1 MSFNAWKYI
10 IMIKKFRLNDAYS
23 IIFIYL
29 FTYLFIYLFISIIL
43 YSKFTIKNKA
53 DTIVFTIMNRYAAKY
68 MLIYVSCL
76 RINFIN
82 KKI

>member
-1 MSFNAWKYI
+1 
-10 IMIKKFRLNDAYS
+10 MIKKFRLNDAYS
-23 IIFIYL
+23 IIFIYLFIYL

-43 YSKFTIKNKA
+43 YSKFTIKNKT

>member
-29 FTYLFIYLFISIIL
+29 FIYLFISIIL
-43 YSKFTIKNKA
+43 YSKFTIKNKT

>member
-29 FTYLFIYLFISIIL
+29 FVYLFIYLFISIIL
-43 YSKFTIKNKA
+43 YSKFTIKNKT